1 MPSSGTKFSAK
12 FVEVDLTPLLSAP
25 FYNEPGF
32 PNAAQAEVGR
42 KVGEGFSSNGFLLAS
57 NFGPTDADLET
68 VKEAGKEIWSMPT
81 EKKMNDLKRFDFGN
95 DGKIIGYRES
105 GVESLNKI
113 RHGDIK
119 ESYTVNRREMAEPE
133 NMKNVPESFKK
144 ATHDFLLKL
153 EQGARTIGVA
163 MALGLGIEPDFFVKN
178 MQNLENNA
186 LRIMHYPPMDYIPQP
201 TLQEKDAVRVSEH
214 CDISMFTFV
223 FTDTE
228 GLQLRVEHEGE
239 EGWVPIPLQ
248 TGSSCVV
255 NTGHLTRRWTNDVYK
270 ITTHRCITETAEQAS
285 KDRYSALYFNF
296 PDHSTILEPHASLV
310 KDGKPNYPV
319 IGTIEHLKVMRNK
332 IIGKDAVVRDAS

>member
-12 FVEVDLTPLLSAP
+12 FVEVDFSPLLSAP

-32 PNAAQAEVGR
+32 PTAAQAEVGR

-57 NFGPTDADLET
+57 NFGPTDADLEA
-68 VKEAGKEIWSMPT
+68 VKEAGKTVWTLPT
-81 EKKMNDLKRFDFGN
+81 EAKMNDLKRFDFGN

-113 RHGDIK
+113 RGGDIK
-119 ESYTVNRREMAEPE
+119 ESYTVNRREMQEPE
-133 NMKNVPESFKK
+133 NMRNVPAGFKD
-144 ATHDFLLKL
+144 ACEEFLLKI
-153 EQGARTIGVA
+153 ENGARTIGVG
-163 MALGLGIEPDFFVKN
+163 MALGLGLEPDYFVKN
-178 MQNLENNA
+178 MQHLENNA
-186 LRIMHYPPMDYIPQP
+186 LRVMHYPPMKFIEPP
-201 TLQEKDAVRVSEH
+201 TLEEKDAVRVSEH

-223 FTDTE
+223 FTDTQ
-228 GLQLRVEHEGE
+228 GLQLRVEKDGE

-255 NTGHLTRRWTNDVYK
+255 NTGHLTRRWTNDEYK
-270 ITTHRCITETAEQAS
+270 ITTHRCVTESPEQAE
-285 KDRYSALYFNF
+285 KDRYSVLYFNF
-296 PDHSTILEPHASLV
+296 PDHTTILEPHPKLV

-319 IGTIEHLKVMRNK
+319 IDTIQHLKVMRNK